1 MLSGA
6 ANVSRGLPAIGVL
19 SLAGNQRLKAKS
31 PVEIAGDEVVLTAVE
46 NPPRTNE
53 TRPIAA
59 LIPDVLA
66 RYGLNT
72 ASGSLTDV
80 VPGVNQP
87 LISSGTSIDVSV

>member
-6 ANVSRGLPAIGVL
+6 ANVSSGLPAIGVL
-19 SLAGNQRLKAKS
+19 HLAGDRKLTAKS
-31 PVEIAGDEVVLTAVE
+31 TVEIAGDEVVLTSVE
-46 NPPRTNE
+46 NPPRTCE

-72 ASGSLTDV
+72 ANA
-80 VPGVNQP
+80 GVDSP
-87 LISSGTSIDVSV
+87 RISSGTSIDVSV